1 MALTGAGVALAEQY
15 RHLLCEEPLEILTED
30 DFSRQALES
39 VQAQEKLE
47 QSDTLD
53 FESYLAGRE
62 G

>member
-1 MALTGAGVALAEQY
+1 
-15 RHLLCEEPLEILTED
+15 
-30 DFSRQALES
+30 